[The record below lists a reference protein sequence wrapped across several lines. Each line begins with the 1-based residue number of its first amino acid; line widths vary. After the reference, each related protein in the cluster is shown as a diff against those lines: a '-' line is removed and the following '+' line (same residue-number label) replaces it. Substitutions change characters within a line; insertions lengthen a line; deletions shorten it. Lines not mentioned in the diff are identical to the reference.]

1 MAGLTPAECRDAVGL
16 LRRILARGITVL
28 MVEHVMEV
36 LMPIADHVV
45 VIAAGKTIFRGNA
58 HDAVR
63 DPRVIEA
70 YLGAPIAE
78 EAS

>member
-1 MAGLTPAECRDAVGL
+1 
-16 LRRILARGITVL
+16 
-28 MVEHVMEV
+28 
-36 LMPIADHVV
+36 MPIAEHVV

-70 YLGAPIAE
+70 YLGAHIAE
-78 EAS
+78 EVS